1 MMGTLQSTER
11 IMYLIYL
18 FSITDHN
25 KKALRSPV
33 VTVCVRCTDSVEL
46 RLAAAAAALAF
57 ALGDLASASRKKW

>member
-1 MMGTLQSTER
+1 MMGALQGTER
-11 IMYLIYL
+11 IMYYMYL

-25 KKALRSPV
+25 KKALRSAV
-33 VTVCVRCTDSVEL
+33 VCVRCTDSVEL

>member
-1 MMGTLQSTER
+1 MMGALQGTDT
-11 IMYLIYL
+11 IMYYMYL

-33 VTVCVRCTDSVEL
+33 VCLRCTDSVEL

-57 ALGDLASASRKKW
+57 ALAFRWSSECK

>member
-1 MMGTLQSTER
+1 MIGALQGNES
-11 IMYLIYL
+11 IMYNMYL

-25 KKALRSPV
+25 KKALRSPF
-33 VTVCVRCTDSVEL
+33 VCVRCTDSVEL

>member
-1 MMGTLQSTER
+1 MMGALQSTER
-11 IMYLIYL
+11 IMYLMYL

-33 VTVCVRCTDSVEL
+33 VCVRCTDSVEL
-46 RLAAAAAALAF
+46 RLAAAAAAALAF

>member
-1 MMGTLQSTER
+1 MMGTLQSTES
-11 IMYLIYL
+11 IMYLMYL

-33 VTVCVRCTDSVEL
+33 VCVRCTDSVEL

>member
-1 MMGTLQSTER
+1 MMGALQGTER
-11 IMYLIYL
+11 IMYYMYL

-33 VTVCVRCTDSVEL
+33 CVRCTDSVEL
-46 RLAAAAAALAF
+46 RLAAAAALAF

>member
-1 MMGTLQSTER
+1 MMGALGNTER
-11 IMYLIYL
+11 LIYYMYL

-33 VTVCVRCTDSVEL
+33 VCVRCTDSVEL

>member
-1 MMGTLQSTER
+1 MMGALGSTES
-11 IMYLIYL
+11 LIYYMYL

-33 VTVCVRCTDSVEL
+33 VCLRCTDSVEL

>member
-1 MMGTLQSTER
+1 MMGALGNTER
-11 IMYLIYL
+11 LIYYMYL

-25 KKALRSPV
+25 KKALRSPF
-33 VTVCVRCTDSVEL
+33 VCVRCTDSVEL

>member
-1 MMGTLQSTER
+1 MMGALQGTDT
-11 IMYLIYL
+11 IMYYMYL

-33 VTVCVRCTDSVEL
+33 VCLRCTDSVEL

>member
-1 MMGTLQSTER
+1 MMGALQGIER
-11 IMYLIYL
+11 IMYYMYL

-25 KKALRSPV
+25 KKALRSPF
-33 VTVCVRCTDSVEL
+33 VCVRCTDSVEL

>member
-1 MMGTLQSTER
+1 MMGALGNTER
-11 IMYLIYL
+11 LMYYMYL

-25 KKALRSPV
+25 KKALRSPF
-33 VTVCVRCTDSVEL
+33 VCVRCTDSVEL

>member
-1 MMGTLQSTER
+1 MMGALGNTER
-11 IMYLIYL
+11 LMYYMYL

-33 VTVCVRCTDSVEL
+33 VCVRCTDSVEL

>member
-1 MMGTLQSTER
+1 MMGALQSTER
-11 IMYLIYL
+11 IMYYMYL

-25 KKALRSPV
+25 KKALRSPF
-33 VTVCVRCTDSVEL
+33 VCVRCTDSVEL